1 MQLRGRGATWGGA
14 GAQLLASAQAGGA
27 AGGLG
32 CQPGAGASLSAPRG
46 VCVKGETSQQV
57 MPLPL
62 RGQPG
67 AAPWFVALGMRRPDQ
82 GWCGQVDRP
91 FGTFVSL
98 FLNRR
103 RSWLRSLP
111 ALIPG

>member
-1 MQLRGRGATWGGA
+1 M
-14 GAQLLASAQAGGA
+14 
-27 AGGLG
+27 
-32 CQPGAGASLSAPRG
+32 
-46 VCVKGETSQQV
+46 KGETSRAGDA
-57 MPLPL
+57 PPL
-62 RGQPG
+62 RGRPG

-82 GWCGQVDRP
+82 GWCQARSIDL
-91 FGTFVSL
+91 GTFVSL